1 LKRLPEQTVKTDRSF
16 SSGLPADKGDAAIT
30 DAVMAM
36 ARRLGLNVM
45 AEGAEAH
52 WRTKAQIL

>member
-1 LKRLPEQTVKTDRSF
+1 
-16 SSGLPADKGDAAIT
+16 LPADKGDAAIT